1 MNAKKRN
8 SISDFNS
15 FLDEDYKSLNQS
27 SDSWYQIMYYDEAID
42 LEKKRQMTVGIN
54 PSLTVDA
61 KKHIN
66 KKILEIDE
74 YSVKYEKK
82 EDEKDNCGNLRFD
95 KFNRKQDYYKKQ
107 LLTYQKEIK

>member
-1 MNAKKRN
+1 MNAKKIN

-27 SDSWYQIMYYDEAID
+27 SDSWYPIMYYDEDID
-42 LEKKRQMTVGIN
+42 LEKKRYMTLGIN
-54 PSLTVDA
+54 PSLTVNA

-66 KKILEIDE
+66 KKILEIEE

-82 EDEKDNCGNLRFD
+82 KMKKTTVVILDLINSAEKKTITKNN
-95 KFNRKQDYYKKQ
+95 
-107 LLTYQKEIK
+107 